1 VGVIWRFRQVTPR
14 LPGVFLPPREEAFLV
29 VAPAL
34 REDAVPAPFLA
45 AVPFFFAPVF
55 LAAVFLAGV
64 VCWTAAVPPA
74 LQASAIMA
82 AMAT

>member
-1 VGVIWRFRQVTPR
+1 
-14 LPGVFLPPREEAFLV
+14 
-29 VAPAL
+29 VA
-34 REDAVPAPFLA
+34 APFLA
-45 AVPFFFAPVF
+45 GVAFFFAALF

-82 AMAT
+82 AMAAQLRIFLMD